1 MRCKVMIKT
10 KIQFGEIIFNVS
22 RQFFFAIIKTVSTA
36 FIRSI
41 SRFLVVILAFS
52 FFSCVF
58 IPYVFL
64 QNIPSVGFFLREC
77 DLRNKGAKWLLR
89 WPFFGETKSE
99 CYWIIVIIISSSNKR
114 QEQPAHGI
122 LIRSKEVKQTEFHPL
137 VRRFFG
143 ECVTPVCVVSMHI
156 NQ

>member
-1 MRCKVMIKT
+1 MVKSFLTFLV
-10 KIQFGEIIFNVS
+10 N
-22 RQFFFAIIKTVSTA
+22 FFFAIIKTVSTA

-52 FFSCVF
+52 FFF
-58 IPYVFL
+58 RVFL
-64 QNIPSVGFFLREC
+64 FHMFSSKTFHPLVFLLREC

>member
-22 RQFFFAIIKTVSTA
+22 RQFFFCDHKNCINRIHKIHFKISSCYFGIFVFFVCFYSIC
-36 FIRSI
+36 FPPKHSIRW
-41 SRFLVVILAFS
+41 
-52 FFSCVF
+52 
-58 IPYVFL
+58 
-64 QNIPSVGFFLREC
+64 FFLREC

>member
-1 MRCKVMIKT
+1 MIKT

-22 RQFFFAIIKTVSTA
+22 RQFFFRDHKNCINRIHKIH
-36 FIRSI
+36 FKI
-41 SRFLVVILAFS
+41 SSCYFGIFV

-64 QNIPSVGFFLREC
+64 QNIPSVVFFLREC